1 MAIKEI
7 TAFINH
13 STEDFGL
20 SSTDTKAHVPQF
32 FMLRKWPVD
41 ESADSSR
48 HFHPYSSE
56 ASLAAA
62 VELEDKDMERWTS
75 SSAEEGMAAEAT
87 PENGEGA
94 GEERPLWHGFSDEEE
109 DVDQSDPDQRPWCL
123 RNPIPTPPEE
133 EAQNA
138 EEVALAAEQQQQSQ
152 EADGRG
158 PGLSSGP
165 QDEHDGPVEHRLPA
179 FHGLRRLRAR
189 SSDSDSNTLELV
201 DRSSGDESSMS
212 SGILEQYEAYQR
224 EHGKG
229 KGQGTLSFTVTEVP
243 RTDAEERGPG
253 LPSGPQDE
261 GGEDSKG
268 KGKAEGRG
276 PVLPPDTW
284 NRSLPSGSQNDGK
297 GDGRGR
303 NEGGGGTA
311 KGRDQNRDQG
321 KGRQLPPWWQ
331 SWQVDPNTGLWHWHQ
346 DPYWHADTNW
356 HWHADPNWQADRE
369 PQAYRYHTRHRGWR

>member
-1 MAIKEI
+1 
-7 TAFINH
+7 
-13 STEDFGL
+13 
-20 SSTDTKAHVPQF
+20 
-32 FMLRKWPVD
+32 
-41 ESADSSR
+41 
-48 HFHPYSSE
+48 
-56 ASLAAA
+56 
-62 VELEDKDMERWTS
+62 MERWTS
-75 SSAEEGMAAEAT
+75 SSAEEGMDAEVT
-87 PENGEGA
+87 PENEEGSD
-94 GEERPLWHGFSDEEE
+94 EERPTWHGFTDEEG
-109 DVDQSDPDQRPWCL
+109 DADQPMLPWHL
-123 RNPIPTPPEE
+123 RDPTPTPSEE
-133 EAQNA
+133 EARNA
-138 EEVALAAEQQQQSQ
+138 EEIACAAEQQQQLP
-152 EADGRG
+152 ENVD
-158 PGLSSGP
+158 
-165 QDEHDGPVEHRLPA
+165 PVEQWMRHRPA
-179 FHGLRRLRAR
+179 ALQETRDTP
-189 SSDSDSNTLELV
+189 DSDPSTLELV
-201 DRSSGDESSMS
+201 DRSPGSSMS

-243 RTDAEERGPG
+243 RTGAEERGPG

-261 GGEDSKG
+261 GDEDSKG